1 MIYRIIYYMKE
12 ESLPLDVRLLSDAI
26 IELNISRRNVAIYPK
41 DHPAVESSLHR
52 AYERLQRLFELRA
65 EITIAIAKDTIIV
78 DEHYLDKKNPVFR
91 EFALHLSRL
100 NIAYVTFLKG
110 LSIDELYRFHKL
122 ISEKEE
128 NLQEKLKEDEIAHI
142 RVGFV
147 DYSAFVFEEG
157 KKEGNKSGGKL
168 LEKYIYGLMT
178 GTLRIKDIQDRLQEI
193 PPTDV
198 ARIINKISADRIKEE
213 AYEEV
218 ITSYLRR
225 TSEGVFSAEGIKKLM
240 EVIKSLRPDL
250 KKQFLSST
258 VKYTSNKVDQMSKAL
273 REMSVDRVVEMIT
286 LLNEEGIVIPETL
299 KNLLNEFAKCIPEEF
314 DALEIGEKGLFIDDF
329 FIPRDLRDMMREE
342 QFGRFVSDTYHKEI
356 KKILET
362 DVSQLKDTEYK
373 DLKDEF
379 SDEKIEEQYFYVLLD
394 LISSNILSEDDYKF
408 LTDKLKELSEIFI
421 ETGRYREIL
430 KFIET
435 IERNLSLNRFPQVT
449 SSVLN
454 FIHSEKFISS
464 IIDSLRIMGRQ
475 AREDAFKLVEYY
487 GEEII
492 PALYDALIEEE
503 SKSVR
508 RFLLSIITQ
517 LGPSAIPEA
526 IKRLGDNRWFVKRNM
541 LYIMNECGGED
552 IIPHVRN
559 YCHHENIKVKT
570 EALKCL
576 LKFKDRYAIETLR
589 ELINSDD
596 TELSEQAI
604 FLAGTF
610 RLKELIPD
618 LLKKLKKRG
627 LTGVDFHEKIPVIRA
642 LGEIGDP
649 RVLGELRNILSM
661 KSIIYRGAIE
671 KLKEEI
677 YKTLRNY
684 PYPDIK
690 DLVEAGLK
698 SKNEVIKRESMKIR
712 SMYQKMR

>member
-1 MIYRIIYYMKE
+1 MIYRIIYYMKDE
-12 ESLPLDVRLLSDAI
+12 NLLLDVRLLSDAI

-41 DHPAVESSLHR
+41 DHPAVENSLRR
-52 AYERLQRLFELRA
+52 AYERLQRLFELRS

-128 NLQEKLKEDEIAHI
+128 NLQEKLKEDEITHI

-157 KKEGNKSGGKL
+157 KKERDKSGGKL

-178 GTLRIKDIQDRLQEI
+178 GTLRIKDIQDKLQEI

-225 TSEGVFSAEGIKKLM
+225 TSEGSFSAEGIKKLM

-258 VKYTSNKVDQMSKAL
+258 VKYTSNKVDQMSNTL

-314 DALEIGEKGLFIDDF
+314 GALEIGEKGLFIDDF

-394 LISSNILSEDDYKF
+394 LISSKILSENDYKF

-421 ETGRYREIL
+421 ETGRYKEIL

-435 IERNLSLNRFPQVT
+435 IERNLSLNTFPQVT
-449 SSVLN
+449 SSILN
-454 FIHSEKFISS
+454 FIHSEKFILS

-526 IKRLGDNRWFVKRNM
+526 IKRLGDNRWYVKRNM

-559 YCHHENIKVKT
+559 YCHHENIKVRT

-589 ELINSDD
+589 ESINSDNI
-596 TELSEQAI
+596 EVSEQAI

-618 LLKKLKKRG
+618 LLKKLGKRG
-627 LTGVDFHEKIPVIRA
+627 LTGADFHDKIPIIRA

-677 YKTLRNY
+677 YKTLKNY
-684 PYPDIK
+684 PYSDIK

-698 SKNEVIKRESMKIR
+698 SKNEVIKRESMKIK
-712 SMYQKMR
+712 SMYQR

>member
-1 MIYRIIYYMKE
+1 MKDE
-12 ESLPLDVRLLSDAI
+12 NLLLDVRLLSDAI

-41 DHPAVESSLHR
+41 DHPAVENSLRR
-52 AYERLQRLFELRA
+52 AYERLQRLFELRS

-128 NLQEKLKEDEIAHI
+128 NLQEKLKEDEITHI

-157 KKEGNKSGGKL
+157 KKERDKSGGKL

-178 GTLRIKDIQDRLQEI
+178 GTLRIKDIQDKLQEI

-225 TSEGVFSAEGIKKLM
+225 TSEGSFSAEGIKKLM

-258 VKYTSNKVDQMSKAL
+258 VKYTSNKVDQMSNTL

-314 DALEIGEKGLFIDDF
+314 GALEIGEKGLFIDDF

-394 LISSNILSEDDYKF
+394 LISSKILSENDYKF

-421 ETGRYREIL
+421 ETGRYKEIL

-435 IERNLSLNRFPQVT
+435 IERNLSLNTFPQVT
-449 SSVLN
+449 SSILN
-454 FIHSEKFISS
+454 FIHSEKFILS

-526 IKRLGDNRWFVKRNM
+526 IKRLGDNRWYVKRNM

-559 YCHHENIKVKT
+559 YCHHENIKVRT

-589 ELINSDD
+589 ESINSDNI
-596 TELSEQAI
+596 EVSEQAI

-618 LLKKLKKRG
+618 LLKKLGKRG
-627 LTGVDFHEKIPVIRA
+627 LTGADFHDKIPIIRA

-677 YKTLRNY
+677 YKTLKNY
-684 PYPDIK
+684 PYSDIK

-698 SKNEVIKRESMKIR
+698 SKNEVIKRESMKIK
-712 SMYQKMR
+712 SMYQR